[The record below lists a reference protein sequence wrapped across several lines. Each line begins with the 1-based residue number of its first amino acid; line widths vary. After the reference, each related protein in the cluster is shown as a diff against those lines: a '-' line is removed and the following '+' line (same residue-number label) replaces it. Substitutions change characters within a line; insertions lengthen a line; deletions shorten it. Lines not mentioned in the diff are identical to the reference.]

1 MKIIQKAL
9 IFCISL
15 GLLTWQA
22 SAYECHYYKVKKGDT
37 IDGIASKFHVYTK
50 SIKEANPSL
59 KKHKFLSIGQKLCI
73 PYKPKKPKIPT
84 MSYRVKSGD
93 TLSVLAER
101 FGTTVRELKE
111 LNDLH
116 RNYLRVGETI
126 KVPYNT
132 RYIERYEGRKYKL
145 YVIKNGGTLKDV
157 ADVTGVPLRVLERLN
172 PDLVG
177 KYLNKGVVVKLGK
190 KKITYERLI
199 SRAKRRYKETYPAE
213 TKEHKKIK
221 RQAPSNLKELTRQ
234 ELNEKPYETS
244 ESPKPSKAPKAK
256 IPLPVEGQIQRT
268 QRGINIITACG
279 KPVKTINSGIVVY
292 SGDDLAAYGN
302 MAIVD
307 GGGIITVYAYNEKL
321 FVKKGQMVTKG
332 QTIGLVG
339 KKPGTS
345 TCELH
350 FELRSKDG
358 TPIDPITF
366 FGR

>member
-22 SAYECHYYKVKKGDT
+22 GAYECHYYKVKKGDT
-37 IDGIASKFHVYTK
+37 IDGIALKFHVYTK

-59 KKHKFLSIGQKLCI
+59 MRHKFLFIGQKICI
-73 PYKPKKPKIPT
+73 PYKPKRPRIPT
-84 MSYRVKSGD
+84 MSYKVKSGD

-101 FGTTVRELKE
+101 FGTSVRELKE
-111 LNDLH
+111 LNNLH
-116 RNYLRVGETI
+116 RNFLRAGETI

-132 RYIERYEGRKYKL
+132 KYVERYEGRKYKL
-145 YVIKNGGTLKDV
+145 YIIKNGGTLRDV
-157 ADVTGVPLRVLERLN
+157 SDVTGVPLRILEKLN

-190 KKITYERLI
+190 KHITY
-199 SRAKRRYKETYPAE
+199 
-213 TKEHKKIK
+213 KKIIAKAKK
-221 RQAPSNLKELTRQ
+221 RYEENYQANKTKPLPSQPNNLKSLTQ
-234 ELNEKPYETS
+234 EEANSQSTLHKHVN
-244 ESPKPSKAPKAK
+244 
-256 IPLPVEGQIQRT
+256 IPLPVEGQIQRA
-268 QRGINIITACG
+268 QRGINIVTDCG

-307 GGGIITVYAYNEKL
+307 GGGIITVYAYNQKL
-321 FVKKGQMVTKG
+321 FVKKGQMVNKG

-339 KKPGTS
+339 TKPGTS
-345 TCELH
+345 ICELH

-358 TPIDPITF
+358 TPIDPITY

>member
-22 SAYECHYYKVKKGDT
+22 KAYECHYYKIRKGDT
-37 IDGIASKFHVYTK
+37 IDGIAHKFHVYTK

-59 KKHKFLSIGQKLCI
+59 SKHKFLSIGQKICI
-73 PYKPKKPKIPT
+73 PYKSKRPKIPT
-84 MSYRVKSGD
+84 MSYKVKSGD

-101 FGTTVRELKE
+101 FGISVRELKE
-111 LNDLH
+111 LNNLH
-116 RNYLRVGETI
+116 RNFLRVGETI

-132 RYIERYEGRKYKL
+132 KYVERYEGRKYKL
-145 YVIKNGGTLKDV
+145 YIIKNGGTLRDV
-157 ADVTGVPLRVLERLN
+157 SDVTGVPLRILEKLN

-177 KYLNKGVVVKLGK
+177 KYLSKGVVVKLGK
-190 KKITYERLI
+190 KHITYKKLI
-199 SRAKRRYKETYPAE
+199 ARAKKHYEENYQANK
-213 TKEHKKIK
+213 TKPL
-221 RQAPSNLKELTRQ
+221 PSQPNNLKSLTQ
-234 ELNEKPYETS
+234 EEANSQSTLHKHVN
-244 ESPKPSKAPKAK
+244 
-256 IPLPVEGQIQRT
+256 IPLPVEGQIQRA
-268 QRGINIITACG
+268 QRGINIVTDCG

-307 GGGIITVYAYNEKL
+307 GGGIITVYAYNQKL
-321 FVKKGQMVTKG
+321 FVKKGQMVNKG

-339 KKPGTS
+339 TKPGTS
-345 TCELH
+345 ICELH

-358 TPIDPITF
+358 TPIDPITY

>member
-22 SAYECHYYKVKKGDT
+22 KAYECHYYKIRKGDT
-37 IDGIASKFHVYTK
+37 IDGIALKFHVYTK

-59 KKHKFLSIGQKLCI
+59 RRHKFLSIGQKICI

-84 MSYRVKSGD
+84 MSYKVKNGD

-101 FGTTVRELKE
+101 FGTSVRELKE
-111 LNDLH
+111 LNNLH
-116 RNYLRVGETI
+116 RNYLIKGQVI

-132 RYIERYEGRKYKL
+132 KYVKKYEGRKYKL
-145 YVIKNGGTLKDV
+145 YIIKNGGTLRDV
-157 ADVTGVPLRVLERLN
+157 SDVTGVPLRILERLN
-172 PDLVG
+172 PDLVN

-190 KKITYERLI
+190 KNIAYKHPI
-199 SRAKRRYKETYPAE
+199 SKAE
-213 TKEHKKIK
+213 KKQ
-221 RQAPSNLKELTRQ
+221 RPSNPDNLKALAKES
-234 ELNEKPYETS
+234 LNEKQTNS
-244 ESPKPSKAPKAK
+244 EAHVK
-256 IPLPVEGQIQRT
+256 IPLPVEGKIQRA
-268 QRGINIITACG
+268 QRGIDIITSCG
-279 KPVKTINSGIVVY
+279 KPVKTINAGMVVY
-292 SGDDLAAYGN
+292 SGDDLSAYGN

-307 GGGIITVYAYNEKL
+307 GGGIITVYAYNQKL
-321 FVKKGQMVTKG
+321 FVKKGQMVSRG

-345 TCELH
+345 DCELH

-358 TPIDPITF
+358 TPIDPIKY
-366 FGR
+366 FGE

>member
-22 SAYECHYYKVKKGDT
+22 KAYECHYYKVKKGDT
-37 IDGIASKFHVYTK
+37 IDGIALKFHVYTK

-59 KKHKFLSIGQKLCI
+59 MRHKFLSIGQKICI
-73 PYKPKKPKIPT
+73 PYKPKRPRIPT
-84 MSYRVKSGD
+84 MSYKVKSGD

-101 FGTTVRELKE
+101 FGTSVRELKE
-111 LNDLH
+111 LNNLH
-116 RNYLRVGETI
+116 GNFLRVGETI

-132 RYIERYEGRKYKL
+132 KYVERYEGRKYKL
-145 YVIKNGGTLKDV
+145 YIIKYGGTLRDV
-157 ADVTGVPLRVLERLN
+157 SDVTGIPLRVLEKLN

-190 KKITYERLI
+190 KHYEENYQ
-199 SRAKRRYKETYPAE
+199 ANK
-213 TKEHKKIK
+213 TKPLPSQPNNLKSLTREEANS
-221 RQAPSNLKELTRQ
+221 QSNLHKHI
-234 ELNEKPYETS
+234 S
-244 ESPKPSKAPKAK
+244 

-268 QRGINIITACG
+268 QRGINIVTACG

-307 GGGIITVYAYNEKL
+307 GGGIITVYAYNQKL
-321 FVKKGQMVTKG
+321 FVKKGQMVNKG
-332 QTIGLVG
+332 QIIGLVG
-339 KKPGTS
+339 TKPGTS
-345 TCELH
+345 ICELH
-350 FELRSKDG
+350 FELRSK
-358 TPIDPITF
+358 
-366 FGR
+366 

>member
-22 SAYECHYYKVKKGDT
+22 GAYECHYYKVKKGDT
-37 IDGIASKFHVYTK
+37 IDGIALKFHVYTK

-59 KKHKFLSIGQKLCI
+59 RRHKFLSIGQKICI
-73 PYKPKKPKIPT
+73 PYKPKKPRIPT
-84 MSYRVKSGD
+84 MSYKVKSGD

-101 FGTTVRELKE
+101 FGTSVRELKE
-111 LNDLH
+111 LNNLH
-116 RNYLRVGETI
+116 RNFLRVGETI

-132 RYIERYEGRKYKL
+132 KYVERYEGRKYKL
-145 YVIKNGGTLKDV
+145 YIIKNGGTLRDV
-157 ADVTGVPLRVLERLN
+157 SDVTGVPLRVLEKLN
-172 PDLVG
+172 PELVG
-177 KYLNKGVVVKLGK
+177 KYLNKGAVVKLGK
-190 KKITYERLI
+190 KHITYKKLI
-199 SRAKRRYKETYPAE
+199 ARAKKRYKENYK
-213 TKEHKKIK
+213 TKPL
-221 RQAPSNLKELTRQ
+221 PSHPNNLKALTQ
-234 ELNEKPYETS
+234 KEAKSPIESHNEK
-244 ESPKPSKAPKAK
+244 SPSTLHKHVN
-256 IPLPVEGQIQRT
+256 IPLPVEGQIQRA
-268 QRGINIITACG
+268 QRGINIVTACG

-307 GGGIITVYAYNEKL
+307 GGGIITVYAYNQKL
-321 FVKKGQMVTKG
+321 FVKKGQMVNKG

-339 KKPGTS
+339 TKPGTS

-358 TPIDPITF
+358 TPIDPITY

>member
-22 SAYECHYYKVKKGDT
+22 KAYECHYYKVRKGDT
-37 IDGIASKFHVYTK
+37 IDRIALKFHVYTK

-59 KKHKFLSIGQKLCI
+59 RRHKFLSIGQRLCI
-73 PYKPKKPKIPT
+73 PYKPKKPRIPT
-84 MSYRVKSGD
+84 MSYKVRSGD

-101 FGTTVRELKE
+101 FGTSVRELKE
-111 LNDLH
+111 LNNLH
-116 RNYLRVGETI
+116 RNFLRVGETI

-132 RYIERYEGRKYKL
+132 KYVERYEGRRYKL
-145 YVIKNGGTLKDV
+145 YIIKNGGTLRDV
-157 ADVTGVPLRVLERLN
+157 SDVTGVPLRVLEKLN

-190 KKITYERLI
+190 KHITYKRLI
-199 SRAKRRYKETYPAE
+199 ARAKKRYRENYKTRPL
-213 TKEHKKIK
+213 
-221 RQAPSNLKELTRQ
+221 PSHPNNLESLTRQ
-234 ELNEKPYETS
+234 EANENVQKPA
-244 ESPKPSKAPKAK
+244 SKVK
-256 IPLPVEGQIQRT
+256 IPLPVEGQIQRA

-307 GGGIITVYAYNEKL
+307 GGGIITVYAYNQKL
-321 FVKKGQMVTKG
+321 FVKKGQMVNKG

-339 KKPGTS
+339 TKPGTS
-345 TCELH
+345 ICELH

-358 TPIDPITF
+358 TPIDPITY

>member
-22 SAYECHYYKVKKGDT
+22 KAYECHYYKVRKGDT
-37 IDGIASKFHVYTK
+37 IDGIALKFHVYTK

-59 KKHKFLSIGQKLCI
+59 RRHKFLSIGQKLCI
-73 PYKPKKPKIPT
+73 PYKPRKPRIPT
-84 MSYRVKSGD
+84 MSYKVKSGD
-93 TLSVLAER
+93 TLSLLAER

-111 LNDLH
+111 LNNLH
-116 RNYLRVGETI
+116 RSFLRVGETI

-132 RYIERYEGRKYKL
+132 KYIERYEGRKYRL
-145 YVIKNGGTLKDV
+145 YIIKNGGTLRDV
-157 ADVTGVPLRVLERLN
+157 SDVTGVPLRILEKLN

-190 KKITYERLI
+190 KHITYKRLI
-199 SRAKRRYKETYPAE
+199 ARAKKHYKENYVST
-213 TKEHKKIK
+213 
-221 RQAPSNLKELTRQ
+221 PSRPTPNNLKSLTRQ
-234 ELNEKPYETS
+234 EANENVQKPTS
-244 ESPKPSKAPKAK
+244 KVK
-256 IPLPVEGQIQRT
+256 IPLPVDGQIKRA

-307 GGGIITVYAYNEKL
+307 GGGIITVYAYNQKL
-321 FVKKGQMVTKG
+321 LVKKGQMVTKG

-345 TCELH
+345 ICELH

-358 TPIDPITF
+358 TPIDPITY